1 MSTSGHFSEK
11 AWEAICERCGVCCF
25 EKIEDE
31 NGNIFFTSTP
41 CRYLDIVTRLCKIY
55 DRRFDI
61 NPECVKLEPELIGKL
76 NWLHDE
82 CGYMKALASKGC
94 PRRNNR

>member
-1 MSTSGHFSEK
+1 MSIRKNYSEK

-31 NGNIFFTSTP
+31 NGNIFFTRTP
-41 CRYLDIVTRLCKIY
+41 CRYLDVVTRLCKIY

-61 NPECVKLEPELIGKL
+61 NPECVKLRPDMIKKL
-76 NWLHDE
+76 NWLHNE
-82 CGYMKALASKGC
+82 CGYMKALATEKCTGSG
-94 PRRNNR
+94 RG